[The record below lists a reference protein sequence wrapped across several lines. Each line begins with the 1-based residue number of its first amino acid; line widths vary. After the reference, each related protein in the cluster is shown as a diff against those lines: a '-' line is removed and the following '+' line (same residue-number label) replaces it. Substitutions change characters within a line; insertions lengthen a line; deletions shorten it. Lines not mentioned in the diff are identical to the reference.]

1 MRMRIEEIGPKDCYH
16 SRGDLN
22 LIGRVGEWEW
32 ESGPI
37 GDWESGWMHFDE
49 PILDWKCWYFIQVKV
64 TLPPTTEAH
73 ISNRDEP
80 ATVSLKLAENRM
92 KWGETILSDV
102 EPISEYARTI
112 KMEPTNRHGHP
123 DFYRLCEEEMDL
135 HSRKNHDYAAGGNPL
150 GNFNRVSAILAMY
163 PGLKLSDPAVVA
175 ITYMMKQLDAS
186 LWMLSNGH
194 VAQVEGQKERW
205 QDISVYS
212 KIISILISEGGKN
225 VKDN

>member
-1 MRMRIEEIGPKDCYH
+1 MKMRIEEIGQGDGFYFRKD
-16 SRGDLN
+16 
-22 LIGRVGEWEW
+22 LIGMVGEWEHETKSFGHPDGW
-32 ESGPI
+32 KSGYMRFDDPI
-37 GDWESGWMHFDE
+37 DGM
-49 PILDWKCWYFIQVKV
+49 KCWYFIQVKV
-64 TLPPTTEAH
+64 ALPPSAEE
-73 ISNRDEP
+73 SLVG
-80 ATVSLKLAENRM
+80 TVIE
-92 KWGETILSDV
+92 
-102 EPISEYARTI
+102 SEYIGGVTKSI
-112 KMEPTNRHGHP
+112 IRHGHP

-163 PGLKLSDPAVVA
+163 PGLKPSDPAVVA

-212 KIISILISEGGKN
+212 KIISILISEGGKD
-225 VKDN
+225 VKNN

>member
-1 MRMRIEEIGPKDCYH
+1 MRAKIVEIGPRDGYH
-16 SRGDLN
+16 LRSDLN
-22 LIGRVGEWEW
+22 LIGKEGEWEW

-49 PILDWKCWYFIQVKV
+49 PILDWACWYFIQVKV
-64 TLPPTTEAH
+64 ALPPAIEEDIGMGT
-73 ISNRDEP
+73 
-80 ATVSLKLAENRM
+80 
-92 KWGETILSDV
+92 
-102 EPISEYARTI
+102 
-112 KMEPTNRHGHP
+112 RHGHP

-163 PGLKLSDPAVVA
+163 PGLKPSDPAVVA
-175 ITYMMKQLDAS
+175 ITYLMKQLDAS

-194 VAQVEGQKERW
+194 TAQVEGQKERW

-212 KIISILISEGGKN
+212 KIISILISEGGKD
-225 VKDN
+225 VKNN

>member
-1 MRMRIEEIGPKDCYH
+1 MKMRIKEIGPKDMFH
-16 SRGDLN
+16 NNLE
-22 LIGRVGEWEW
+22 LIGC
-32 ESGPI
+32 I
-37 GDWESGWMHFDE
+37 GDWEPETSNGVWESGTIDLDH
-49 PILDWKCWYFIQVKV
+49 PPGILRVIYFIQVKV
-64 TLPPTTEAH
+64 SSLDIKPGKIFTAGPERAIEEWMDIMETATSEEYIGPYETLSEY
-73 ISNRDEP
+73 SR
-80 ATVSLKLAENRM
+80 TVKE
-92 KWGETILSDV
+92 
-102 EPISEYARTI
+102 EPIH
-112 KMEPTNRHGHP
+112 RHGHP